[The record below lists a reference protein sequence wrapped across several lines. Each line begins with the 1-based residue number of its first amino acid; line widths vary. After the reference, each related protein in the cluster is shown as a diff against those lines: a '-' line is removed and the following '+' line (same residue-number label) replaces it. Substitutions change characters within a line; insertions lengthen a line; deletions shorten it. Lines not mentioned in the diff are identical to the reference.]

1 MTSFWKLPDA
11 YALRQQ
17 SLDSYLFLRF
27 LRICT
32 TICFVGLC
40 ITWPVLFPINATGGG
55 GQKQLDILSISNI
68 DTTNVAN
75 RNRLFGHVLIGWI
88 FYGFVLYM
96 ILRECIFYINLRQ
109 AFYLAPQNARRISS
123 RTVLFTAVPG
133 KYLDEAR
140 IRHVFGNSAKHVWVT
155 GETGELDDKVK
166 ERTKAAMKLE
176 NAEVK
181 LLKTANAN
189 RVKGAAAGASDGKTN
204 PPEDAEAGDIAARWV
219 ARKDRPTHRTGPLGL
234 WGPKVDSIEW
244 CRKELEHLNPELAEA
259 QEKYTAG
266 DRKPVPA
273 VFVEFYTQS
282 EAQAAVQTVTHHHVF
297 RMTPR
302 YIGIRPEEVIW
313 SSLKIPWWQRVIRR
327 YIVLAFITA
336 LVIFW
341 AIPVAFVSSIA
352 QVQQLR
358 QKWSWLS
365 FLDAMPDILMGVIT
379 GLLPS
384 VLLAVLMSLVPV
396 IMRLCARISGEPS
409 LSRVELFTQA
419 AYFFFQVVQ
428 VFLVT
433 TISGAVFSAL
443 GDIAKNPASAFEMMS
458 STLPKASNFY
468 ISFFIVQGITIASSV
483 LSQVSSF
490 VIFHLMYKFLAKTP
504 RAMFNKWTT
513 LAAVS
518 WGQVMPIYTNI
529 AVISKC
535 LPMDGFSLTLPI
547 TCEHRMDVYISRGM
561 TLV

>member
-1 MTSFWKLPDA
+1 M
-11 YALRQQ
+11 
-17 SLDSYLFLRF
+17 
-27 LRICT
+27 
-32 TICFVGLC
+32 
-40 ITWPVLFPINATGGG
+40 TWPILFPVNATGGG
-55 GQKQLDILSISNI
+55 GQEQLDILSISNI
-68 DTTNVAN
+68 DTFDTAN
-75 RNRLFGHVLIGWI
+75 RNRLFAHVLVGWV

-133 KYLDEAR
+133 KYLDEGR
-140 IRHVFGNSAKHVWVT
+140 IRQVFGNTAKNVWVT
-155 GETGELDDKVK
+155 GETDKLDDQVK

-176 NAEVK
+176 KAEVK
-181 LLKTANAN
+181 LLKIANTN
-189 RVKGAAAGASDGKTN
+189 RVKGNAVAARDDKNISPQDT
-204 PPEDAEAGDIAARWV
+204 ETGDISARWV
-219 ARKDRPTHRTGPLGL
+219 PLDKRPTHRTGPLGL
-234 WGPKVDSIEW
+234 WGRKVDSLDW
-244 CRKELEHLNPELAEA
+244 CRSELERLNPEIAEN
-259 QEKYTAG
+259 QEKYKAG
-266 DRKPVPA
+266 DKKPVPA

-302 YIGIRPEEVIW
+302 YIGIRPQEVIW
-313 SSLKIPWWQRVIRR
+313 SSLRIPWWQRIVRR
-327 YIVLAFITA
+327 YVVLAFITA

-358 QKWSWLS
+358 QKWTWLS
-365 FLDAMPDILMGVIT
+365 FLDAMPDILMGIIT

-396 IMRLCARISGEPS
+396 IMRLCARLSGEPS
-409 LSRVELFTQA
+409 LARVELFTQA
-419 AYFFFQVVQ
+419 SYFFFQLVQ

-433 TISGAVFSAL
+433 TISGAVFSSL
-443 GDIAKNPASAFEMMS
+443 GDIAREPTKAFEMLS

-468 ISFFIVQGITIASSV
+468 ISFFIVQGITIAASV
-483 LSQVSSF
+483 LSQVSGF
-490 VIFHLMYKFLAKTP
+490 VIFHLMYKYLANTP
-504 RAMFNKWTT
+504 RAMFEKWTT

-529 AVISKC
+529 AVISKSFH
-535 LPMDGFSLTLPI
+535 P
-547 TCEHRMDVYISRGM
+547 
-561 TLV
+561 